1 MIIVSSDFIQ
11 DPLVSVVIATYNQVA
26 YIEETILSV
35 FTQRCSY
42 PFEVI
47 VADDGSNDGERQLLC
62 DLQKKYSKQ
71 LKLIFNEKNLM
82 VARNYVN
89 AIQEAKGKYIAT
101 LDGDDYWNTVDKLQ
115 RQVDI
120 LEMHSEISIVYTG
133 YRKFESDTKKNM
145 GDVKTWKCVALNR
158 MGIEAAFAFA
168 LGDIDYPLGSSACF
182 RKDSYLYGCDKYE
195 PLISTPYCAGEG
207 TILNISMCMTG
218 YFYFIPE
225 VMVSYRILPDSL
237 SHFEK
242 KEELILFTFKY
253 LRQRL
258 LIAELLKLDKVK
270 ILNHSLWKI
279 FCLAAINGMLKA
291 YRVELEKLEADY
303 KTQLPRRCFRI
314 YSNSLMMF
322 LGFGVTV
329 FFSLFKNVKNQIG
342 SL

>member
-89 AIQEAKGKYIAT
+89 AIQAKGKYIAT

-303 KTQLPRRCFRI
+303 KTQLPKRCFRI

-329 FFSLFKNVKNQIG
+329 FFLYSKM
-342 SL
+342 